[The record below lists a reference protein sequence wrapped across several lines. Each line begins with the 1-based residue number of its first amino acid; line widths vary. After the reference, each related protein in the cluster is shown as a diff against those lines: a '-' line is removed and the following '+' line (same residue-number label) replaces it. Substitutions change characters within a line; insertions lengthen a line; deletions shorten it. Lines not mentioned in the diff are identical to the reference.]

1 MSRCQSLDDLY
12 IQSQFFDMAKP
23 DEMRELLKKGIKTD
37 KKALAMLKKLK
48 MRAKETIE
56 KELAFFQGENNF
68 IISYVNVNGLSKKHY
83 KNLTQDIN
91 VLASN
96 VIGIGETGLDPN
108 TSTTGYKLFPPHQ
121 GKFF

>member
-1 MSRCQSLDDLY
+1 
-12 IQSQFFDMAKP
+12 MAKP

-96 VIGIGETGLDPN
+96 VIGIGETGLEPY

>member
-1 MSRCQSLDDLY
+1 MT
-12 IQSQFFDMAKP
+12 KP
-23 DEMRELLKKGIKTD
+23 DEVRALLKKGIKTD

-56 KELAFFQGENNF
+56 KELAFFQGEDHF
-68 IISYVNVNGLSKKHY
+68 IVSYVNVDGIWRTFIDLI
-83 KNLTQDIN
+83 QDIN

-96 VIGIGETGLDPN
+96 VIGIGETHLGPN
-108 TSTTGYKLFPPHQ
+108 ESTSCYKLFPPHQ